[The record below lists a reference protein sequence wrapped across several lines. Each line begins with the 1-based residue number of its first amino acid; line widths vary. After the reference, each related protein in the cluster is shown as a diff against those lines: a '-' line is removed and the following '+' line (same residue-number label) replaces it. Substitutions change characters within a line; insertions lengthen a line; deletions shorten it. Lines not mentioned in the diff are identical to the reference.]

1 MRCNIAQQF
10 FSAVPVLSH
19 AKKGADTL
27 KQTEIFKNLF
37 YKNRQIS
44 HNYYKS
50 VFNLS
55 FRMAYS
61 ILEAETSAV
70 SQKTD

>member
-1 MRCNIAQQF
+1 MRYNIAQQF
-10 FSAVPVLSH
+10 FRLYLCCHMP
-19 AKKGADTL
+19 KKAADTL
-27 KQTEIFKNLF
+27 KQTEIFKKLF

-44 HNYYKS
+44 HNYYKL